1 MQTTPAYPDLV
12 TTPDEDRPIFEA
24 EQAPPT
30 FWEQVRASVTPR
42 RRGHLVLSETPG
54 AKGVLVAIA
63 KALVAGAGGV
73 MLMLGVLGMGMSVL
87 LGLYVL
93 ITAIGGTSIG
103 VSWPVV
109 PMSLVIFA
117 VVGAIGYVLLRLV
130 GMVSPKKKPRLH

>member
-1 MQTTPAYPDLV
+1 M
-12 TTPDEDRPIFEA
+12 TTPDDDRPIFEA

-30 FWEQVRASVTPR
+30 FWEQLRASVTPR
-42 RRGHLVLSETPG
+42 RGHRVLSETPG
-54 AKGVLVAIA
+54 AKGVLVAIG

-109 PMSLVIFA
+109 PMSLVIFG
-117 VVGAIGYVLLRLV
+117 VVGAVGYVLLRWV
-130 GMVSPKKKPRLH
+130 GMVAPKKKPRLH

>member
-1 MQTTPAYPDLV
+1 MTTPPD
-12 TTPDEDRPIFEA
+12 DRPIFAA
-24 EQAPPT
+24 EEAPPT

-42 RRGHLVLSETPG
+42 RRGHLVLSETHG

-130 GMVSPKKKPRLH
+130 GMVAPKKKPRLH